1 MTLHNDEVNRI
12 LDILTGN
19 DHEFDE
25 VNKKANKMD
34 NFQQDG
40 LMVRILHIF

>member
-12 LDILTGN
+12 LDYLTGN
-19 DHEFDE
+19 DHELDE
-25 VNKKANKMD
+25 VNKNLNKMD

-40 LMVRILHIF
+40 LMVRILHI